1 MANKFLKTATAL
13 TIMGTSLLGAGAF
26 TAKADNT
33 DSLKF
38 NDVPANH
45 WSTKA
50 IYDLTNRKV
59 VQGYGNNIFGFGD
72 NVTRG
77 QVARMIYMYVKPV
90 DADASFKNP
99 FTDIK
104 GHMFEKE
111 IRALAKAGLVSG
123 YGDAKYG
130 PDDVLTREQ
139 MAQVLTNAFK
149 FKSTKTTSF
158 TDIDKNSWA
167 LKAISALE
175 ENGVTIGTGGKMYS
189 PYAHVTRGQVA
200 RMIYMYV
207 KPVDA
212 DASFKNPFTDIKG
225 HLFEKEIRALAKAGL
240 VNGFGDGKYGP
251 DDILTREQMAQV
263 LKNAF
268 KFKATKTTKFADVDK
283 NSWSYDAI
291 SALEENGVTIGT
303 GGNMYS
309 PKMFVTREA
318 YSQFLFNSINAVEK
332 EEKPEVKPDPKPETK
347 PEEKPEV
354 KPDPK
359 PETKPEE
366 KPEVKPDPK
375 PETKPEEK
383 PEVKPDPKPETNLP
397 SSIDK
402 GLVTEE
408 VTYNPNAMKNPIAQK
423 SISTEAQNLIK
434 SVNAKFGTNL
444 KYADLNG
451 TIRIIDKNMYLPEG
465 TIGAQ
470 VYVNATSENDF
481 KIIFLDNN
489 EATIELAKKWTT
501 MLNSDLV
508 LDKEI
513 QETVDAQEIN
523 NYEKGKYKIRVGH
536 STADHMMYIQ
546 VRV

>member
-77 QVARMIYMYVKPV
+77 QVARMIYMYVKPA

-99 FTDIK
+99 FTDI
-104 GHMFEKE
+104 
-111 IRALAKAGLVSG
+111 R
-123 YGDAKYG
+123 
-130 PDDVLTREQ
+130 
-139 MAQVLTNAFK
+139 
-149 FKSTKTTSF
+149 
-158 TDIDKNSWA
+158 
-167 LKAISALE
+167 
-175 ENGVTIGTGGKMYS
+175 
-189 PYAHVTRGQVA
+189 
-200 RMIYMYV
+200 
-207 KPVDA
+207 
-212 DASFKNPFTDIKG
+212 G
-225 HLFEKEIRALAKAGL
+225 HLFEKEILALAKAGL

-263 LKNAF
+263 LTNAF
-268 KFKATKTTKFADVDK
+268 KFKATKTTKFSDVDK
-283 NSWSYDAI
+283 NSWSYGAI

-318 YSQFLFNSINAVEK
+318 YSQFLYNSINAVEK
-332 EEKPEVKPDPKPETK
+332 ETKPEVKPDPKPETKPDPKPETKPEVKPDPKPDPKPEVKPDPKPETKPDPKPEVKPDPKPETKPDPKPEVKPDPKPETKPEVKPDPKPETK
-347 PEEKPEV
+347 PEEKP
-354 KPDPK
+354 D
-359 PETKPEE
+359 
-366 KPEVKPDPK
+366 
-375 PETKPEEK
+375 
-383 PEVKPDPKPETNLP
+383 TNLP

-402 GLVTEE
+402 ALVTEE
-408 VTYNPNAMKNPIAQK
+408 VTYNPNAMKNPMAQK

-434 SVNAKFGTNL
+434 SVNAKYGTNL

-523 NYEKGKYKIRVGH
+523 NYEKGNYKIRVGH

>member
-1 MANKFLKTATAL
+1 MFKFGTIKESIKKLIYLEEQTMANKFLKTATAL

-38 NDVPANH
+38 SDVPANH

-77 QVARMIYMYVKPV
+77 QVARMIYMYVKPA

-99 FTDIK
+99 FTDIR
-104 GHMFEKE
+104 GHLFEKE
-111 IRALAKAGLVSG
+111 IRALAKAGLVNG
-123 YGDAKYG
+123 YGEGKFG

-149 FKSTKTTSF
+149 FKATKTTSF

-189 PYAHVTRGQVA
+189 PYAHVTR
-200 RMIYMYV
+200 
-207 KPVDA
+207 
-212 DASFKNPFTDIKG
+212 
-225 HLFEKEIRALAKAGL
+225 
-240 VNGFGDGKYGP
+240 
-251 DDILTREQMAQV
+251 EQ
-263 LKNAF
+263 
-268 KFKATKTTKFADVDK
+268 
-283 NSWSYDAI
+283 
-291 SALEENGVTIGT
+291 
-303 GGNMYS
+303 
-309 PKMFVTREA
+309 
-318 YSQFLFNSINAVEK
+318 YSQFLYNSINAVEK
-332 EEKPEVKPDPKPETK
+332 ETKPEVKPDPKPETKPETKPEEKPEVKPEVKPDPKPETK

-383 PEVKPDPKPETNLP
+383 PEVKPDPKPETKP
-397 SSIDK
+397 EEK
-402 GLVTEE
+402 PETKPETKPEVPAGLDASLANEKLVYYPE
-408 VTYNPNAMKNPIAQK
+408 ALKNPIVQK
-423 SISTEAQNLIK
+423 QVSSEAQSIIK
-434 SVNAKFGTNL
+434 DINSTYSTSL
-444 KYADLNG
+444 KYKEIGGSIDLL
-451 TIRIIDKNMYLPEG
+451 DSNMYLPEG
-465 TIGAQ
+465 SIGAQ
-470 VYVNATSENDF
+470 FSVVGSSGDF
-481 KIIFLDNN
+481 KIYFLDNN
-489 EATIELAKKWTT
+489 KATVELAKQWTT
-501 MLNSDLV
+501 LLSGLN

-513 QETVDAQEIN
+513 QETVDARKIN
-523 NYEKGKYKIRVGH
+523 NYEKGNYKIRIGQ
-536 STADHMMYIQ
+536 SMADHTMY
-546 VRV
+546 VDVHSK

>member
-1 MANKFLKTATAL
+1 MLIYLDFMFKLGTIKESMKKLIYLEEQTMANKFLKTATAL

-26 TAKADNT
+26 TAKAADNT

-50 IYDLTNRKV
+50 IYNLTNRKV

-77 QVARMIYMYVKPV
+77 QVARMIYMYVKP
-90 DADASFKNP
+90 A
-99 FTDIK
+99 
-104 GHMFEKE
+104 
-111 IRALAKAGLVSG
+111 
-123 YGDAKYG
+123 
-130 PDDVLTREQ
+130 
-139 MAQVLTNAFK
+139 
-149 FKSTKTTSF
+149 
-158 TDIDKNSWA
+158 
-167 LKAISALE
+167 
-175 ENGVTIGTGGKMYS
+175 
-189 PYAHVTRGQVA
+189 
-200 RMIYMYV
+200 
-207 KPVDA
+207 DA

-225 HLFEKEIRALAKAGL
+225 HLFEKEILALAKAGL

-263 LKNAF
+263 LTNAF

-283 NSWSYDAI
+283 NSWSYRAI

-303 GGNMYS
+303 GDNMYS

-318 YSQFLFNSINAVEK
+318 YSQFLYNSINAVEK
-332 EEKPEVKPDPKPETK
+332 ETKPEVKPDPKPETK

-383 PEVKPDPKPETNLP
+383 PEIKLPVGLNENLATKDMEFNQEAFNNNVTVQKLVTKEGQDIV
-397 SSIDK
+397 SSINQK
-402 GLVTEE
+402 
-408 VTYNPNAMKNPIAQK
+408 YN
-423 SISTEAQNLIK
+423 
-434 SVNAKFGTNL
+434 TNL
-444 KYADLNG
+444 KYSDVGVYVKL
-451 TIRIIDKNMYLPEG
+451 IDKDMYLPAG
-465 TIGAQ
+465 SIGAQ
-470 VYVNATSENDF
+470 FYVDATDKNNFE
-481 KIIFLDNN
+481 IVFLYNN
-489 EATIELAKKWTT
+489 KATVELTKKWVNFINPE
-501 MLNSDLV
+501 LN

-513 QETVDAQEIN
+513 QETVDAQVIN
-523 NYEKGKYKIRVGH
+523 NYTTPNHKVRIGH
-536 STADHMMYIQ
+536 STADKMMYIQ
-546 VRV
+546 VESK

>member
-33 DSLKF
+33 DSLKYS
-38 NDVPANH
+38 DVPANH

-50 IYDLTNRKV
+50 IYDLTTRKV

-77 QVARMIYMYVKPV
+77 QVARMIYMYVKPA

-99 FTDIK
+99 FTDIR

-111 IRALAKAGLVSG
+111 IRALAKAGLVNG
-123 YGDAKYG
+123 YGEGKFG

-167 LKAISALE
+167 LKAISALQ

-189 PYAHVTRGQVA
+189 PYAHVTR
-200 RMIYMYV
+200 
-207 KPVDA
+207 
-212 DASFKNPFTDIKG
+212 
-225 HLFEKEIRALAKAGL
+225 
-240 VNGFGDGKYGP
+240 
-251 DDILTREQMAQV
+251 EQ
-263 LKNAF
+263 
-268 KFKATKTTKFADVDK
+268 
-283 NSWSYDAI
+283 
-291 SALEENGVTIGT
+291 
-303 GGNMYS
+303 
-309 PKMFVTREA
+309 
-318 YSQFLFNSINAVEK
+318 YSQFLYNSINVVEK
-332 EEKPEVKPDPKPETK
+332 ETKPEEKPEVKPDPKPETK

-383 PEVKPDPKPETNLP
+383 PEVKPDPKPETKPEEKPEVKPDQKLP
-397 SSIDK
+397 VELDGK
-402 GLVTEE
+402 LVADN
-408 VTYNPNAMKNPIAQK
+408 VKYNKVAMDNTPIAKK
-423 SISTEAQNLIK
+423 SISSEAQNVLN
-434 SVNAKFGTNL
+434 SVNNKYGTEL
-444 KYADLNG
+444 KYSDLSG
-451 TIRIIDKNMYLPEG
+451 TISLVDKNMYLPAG
-465 TIGAQ
+465 SLKSQFYIDAID
-470 VYVNATSENDF
+470 ENNF
-481 KIIFLDNN
+481 EIVFLYNN
-489 EATIELAKKWTT
+489 EATVELAKRWVAL
-501 MLNSDLV
+501 LNPALN

-513 QETVDAQEIN
+513 QETVDAQVIN
-523 NYEKGKYKIRVGH
+523 NYLKENHKVRIGH
-536 STADHMMYIQ
+536 STADKMMYVQ
-546 VRV
+546 VEKK

>member
-1 MANKFLKTATAL
+1 MKKLIYLEEQTMANKFLKTATAL

-26 TAKADNT
+26 TAKAADNT

-50 IYDLTNRKV
+50 IYNLTNRKV

-77 QVARMIYMYVKPV
+77 QVARMIYMYVKP
-90 DADASFKNP
+90 A
-99 FTDIK
+99 
-104 GHMFEKE
+104 
-111 IRALAKAGLVSG
+111 
-123 YGDAKYG
+123 
-130 PDDVLTREQ
+130 
-139 MAQVLTNAFK
+139 
-149 FKSTKTTSF
+149 
-158 TDIDKNSWA
+158 
-167 LKAISALE
+167 
-175 ENGVTIGTGGKMYS
+175 
-189 PYAHVTRGQVA
+189 
-200 RMIYMYV
+200 
-207 KPVDA
+207 DA

-225 HLFEKEIRALAKAGL
+225 HLFEKEILALAKAGL

-263 LKNAF
+263 LTNAF
-268 KFKATKTTKFADVDK
+268 KFKATKTSKFADVDK
-283 NSWSYDAI
+283 NSWSYGAI

-303 GGNMYS
+303 GDNMYS

-318 YSQFLFNSINAVEK
+318 YSQFLYNSINAVEK
-332 EEKPEVKPDPKPETK
+332 ETKPEVKPDPKPETK

-383 PEVKPDPKPETNLP
+383 PEVKPDPKPDVQLP
-397 SSIDK
+397 AGMDSN
-402 GLVTEE
+402 LVTENIE
-408 VTYNPNAMKNPIAQK
+408 YYPEAVEKMPVVKQQVSN
-423 SISTEAQNLIK
+423 EAQRIIK
-434 SVNAKFGTNL
+434 EVNGRFGTNL
-444 KYADLNG
+444 KYSEISNDVSLL
-451 TIRIIDKNMYLPEG
+451 DKNMYLPAG

-470 VYVNATSENDF
+470 FVVQSDNEGNY

-489 EATIELAKKWTT
+489 KATVSLTKEWTKLLSGLNLDNELQEAIDTQKTK
-501 MLNSDLV
+501 V
-508 LDKEI
+508 F
-513 QETVDAQEIN
+513 
-523 NYEKGKYKIRVGH
+523 EKDNFKIRIAH
-536 STADHMMYIQ
+536 STAEHMMY
-546 VRV
+546 VEVEKK

>member
-77 QVARMIYMYVKPV
+77 QVARMIYMYVKP
-90 DADASFKNP
+90 A
-99 FTDIK
+99 
-104 GHMFEKE
+104 
-111 IRALAKAGLVSG
+111 
-123 YGDAKYG
+123 
-130 PDDVLTREQ
+130 
-139 MAQVLTNAFK
+139 
-149 FKSTKTTSF
+149 
-158 TDIDKNSWA
+158 
-167 LKAISALE
+167 
-175 ENGVTIGTGGKMYS
+175 
-189 PYAHVTRGQVA
+189 
-200 RMIYMYV
+200 
-207 KPVDA
+207 DA

-225 HLFEKEIRALAKAGL
+225 HLFEKEILALAKAGL

-263 LKNAF
+263 LTNAF
-268 KFKATKTTKFADVDK
+268 KFKSTKTTTFTDVDK
-283 NSWSYDAI
+283 NSWALKAI

-318 YSQFLFNSINAVEK
+318 YSQFLYNSINAVEP
-332 EEKPEVKPDPKPETK
+332 EEK

-359 PETKPEE
+359 PEE

-375 PETKPEEK
+375 PE
-383 PEVKPDPKPETNLP
+383 VKPDPKPEVPAGLDESLVQPDFDFHP
-397 SSIDK
+397 SA
-402 GLVTEE
+402 LE
-408 VTYNPNAMKNPIAQK
+408 NPTVKKQLAP
-423 SISTEAQNLIK
+423 EAQNILKEINRK
-434 SVNAKFGTNL
+434 YNTNL
-444 KYADLNG
+444 KYSNLNG
-451 TIRIIDKNMYLPEG
+451 AVTILDKGMYYPEG
-465 TIGAQ
+465 SYAGGQFVVEGGGDT
-470 VYVNATSENDF
+470 F
-481 KIIFLDNN
+481 KIGFLDNN
-489 EATIELAKKWTT
+489 PATVELTKKWVTYLT
-501 MLNSDLV
+501 GLDLNQ
-508 LDKEI
+508 EI
-513 QETVDAQEIN
+513 QNAVDSKTIT
-523 NYEKGKYKIRVGH
+523 NYQKGDFKIRIGKTMIRDTM
-536 STADHMMYIQ
+536 SILIEPK
-546 VRV
+546 

>member
-50 IYDLTNRKV
+50 IYDLTNRKI

-189 PYAHVTRGQVA
+189 PYAHVTR
-200 RMIYMYV
+200 
-207 KPVDA
+207 
-212 DASFKNPFTDIKG
+212 
-225 HLFEKEIRALAKAGL
+225 
-240 VNGFGDGKYGP
+240 
-251 DDILTREQMAQV
+251 EQ
-263 LKNAF
+263 
-268 KFKATKTTKFADVDK
+268 
-283 NSWSYDAI
+283 
-291 SALEENGVTIGT
+291 
-303 GGNMYS
+303 
-309 PKMFVTREA
+309 
-318 YSQFLFNSINAVEK
+318 YSQFLYNSINAVEK
-332 EEKPEVKPDPKPETK
+332 ETKPEVKPDPKPETK

-359 PETKPEE
+359 PETKPE
-366 KPEVKPDPK
+366 
-375 PETKPEEK
+375 TKPEEK
-383 PEVKPDPKPETNLP
+383 PETNLP
-397 SSIDK
+397 TSLDK
-402 GLVTEE
+402 VLTTED
-408 VTYNPNAMKNPIAQK
+408 VIYNPIAMDNPISQK
-423 SISTEAQNLIK
+423 SISTQAQNIIK
-434 SVNAKFGTNL
+434 SVNSKFGTNL

-451 TIRIIDKNMYLPEG
+451 TIRILDKNMYLPAG

-470 VYVNATSENDF
+470 VYIDANNENDF

-489 EATIELAKKWTT
+489 EATIELTKKWVT

-513 QETVDAQEIN
+513 QESVDAQSIN

-536 STADHMMYIQ
+536 STADHMMY
-546 VRV
+546 VEVEPK

>member
-50 IYDLTNRKV
+50 IYDLTNRKI

-189 PYAHVTRGQVA
+189 PYAHVTR
-200 RMIYMYV
+200 
-207 KPVDA
+207 
-212 DASFKNPFTDIKG
+212 
-225 HLFEKEIRALAKAGL
+225 
-240 VNGFGDGKYGP
+240 
-251 DDILTREQMAQV
+251 EQ
-263 LKNAF
+263 
-268 KFKATKTTKFADVDK
+268 
-283 NSWSYDAI
+283 
-291 SALEENGVTIGT
+291 
-303 GGNMYS
+303 
-309 PKMFVTREA
+309 
-318 YSQFLFNSINAVEK
+318 YSQFLYNSINAVEK
-332 EEKPEVKPDPKPETK
+332 ETKPEVKPDPKPETK

-359 PETKPEE
+359 PETKPE
-366 KPEVKPDPK
+366 
-375 PETKPEEK
+375 TKPEEK
-383 PEVKPDPKPETNLP
+383 PEGKPETNLP
-397 SSIDK
+397 TSLDK
-402 GLVTEE
+402 VLTTED
-408 VTYNPNAMKNPIAQK
+408 VIYNPIAMDNPISQK
-423 SISTEAQNLIK
+423 SISTEAQNIIK
-434 SVNAKFGTNL
+434 SVNSKFGTNL

-451 TIRIIDKNMYLPEG
+451 TIRILDKNMYLPAG

-470 VYVNATSENDF
+470 VYIDANNENDF

-489 EATIELAKKWTT
+489 EATIELTKKWVT

-508 LDKEI
+508 LNKEI
-513 QETVDAQEIN
+513 QETVDAQSIN

-536 STADHMMYIQ
+536 STADHMMY
-546 VRV
+546 VEVEPK

>member
-1 MANKFLKTATAL
+1 MLKYLDFMFNLGTIKESMKKLIYLEEQTMANKFLKTATAL

-38 NDVPANH
+38 SDVPANH

-77 QVARMIYMYVKPV
+77 QVARMIYMYVKPA

-104 GHMFEKE
+104 GHLFEKE
-111 IRALAKAGLVSG
+111 ILALAKAGLVNG
-123 YGDAKYG
+123 FGDGKYG
-130 PDDVLTREQ
+130 PDDILTREQ

-149 FKSTKTTSF
+149 FKATKTTSF

-175 ENGVTIGTGGKMYS
+175 ENGVTIGTGGNMYS
-189 PYAHVTRGQVA
+189 PYTHVTR
-200 RMIYMYV
+200 
-207 KPVDA
+207 
-212 DASFKNPFTDIKG
+212 
-225 HLFEKEIRALAKAGL
+225 
-240 VNGFGDGKYGP
+240 
-251 DDILTREQMAQV
+251 EQ
-263 LKNAF
+263 
-268 KFKATKTTKFADVDK
+268 
-283 NSWSYDAI
+283 
-291 SALEENGVTIGT
+291 
-303 GGNMYS
+303 
-309 PKMFVTREA
+309 
-318 YSQFLFNSINAVEK
+318 YSQFLYNSINAVEK
-332 EEKPEVKPDPKPETK
+332 ETKPEVKPDPKPEEKPEVKPDPKPEEKPEVKPDPKPEEKPEVKPDPKPEVKPDPK

-359 PETKPEE
+359 PETKP
-366 KPEVKPDPK
+366 D
-375 PETKPEEK
+375 
-383 PEVKPDPKPETNLP
+383 TNLP
-397 SSIDK
+397 SSLDK

-434 SVNAKFGTNL
+434 SVNAKYGTNL

-536 STADHMMYIQ
+536 STADHMMYVQ

>member
-26 TAKADNT
+26 TAKAADNT

-77 QVARMIYMYVKPV
+77 QVARMIYMYVKP
-90 DADASFKNP
+90 A
-99 FTDIK
+99 
-104 GHMFEKE
+104 
-111 IRALAKAGLVSG
+111 
-123 YGDAKYG
+123 
-130 PDDVLTREQ
+130 
-139 MAQVLTNAFK
+139 
-149 FKSTKTTSF
+149 
-158 TDIDKNSWA
+158 
-167 LKAISALE
+167 
-175 ENGVTIGTGGKMYS
+175 
-189 PYAHVTRGQVA
+189 
-200 RMIYMYV
+200 
-207 KPVDA
+207 DA

-225 HLFEKEIRALAKAGL
+225 HLFEKEILALAKAGL

-263 LKNAF
+263 LTNAF
-268 KFKATKTTKFADVDK
+268 KFKATKTTKFSDVDK
-283 NSWSYDAI
+283 NSWSYGAI

-318 YSQFLFNSINAVEK
+318 YSQFLYNSINAVEK
-332 EEKPEVKPDPKPETK
+332 ET
-347 PEEKPEV
+347 
-354 KPDPK
+354 
-359 PETKPEE
+359 
-366 KPEVKPDPK
+366 
-375 PETKPEEK
+375 
-383 PEVKPDPKPETNLP
+383 KPETNLP
-397 SSIDK
+397 KNLDK
-402 GLVTEE
+402 VLTTDDVI
-408 VTYNPNAMKNPIAQK
+408 YNPIAMDNPISQK

-434 SVNAKFGTNL
+434 SVNSKYGTNL

-451 TIRIIDKNMYLPEG
+451 TIRILDKNMYLPAG

-470 VYVNATSENDF
+470 VYIDANNENDF

-489 EATIELAKKWTT
+489 EATIELTKKWVT

-508 LDKEI
+508 LEKEI
-513 QETVDAQEIN
+513 QESVDAQSIN
-523 NYEKGKYKIRVGH
+523 NYEKGDYKIRVGH
-536 STADHMMYIQ
+536 STAEHMMY
-546 VRV
+546 VEVEPK

>member
-50 IYDLTNRKV
+50 IYDLTNRKI

-77 QVARMIYMYVKPV
+77 QVARMIYMYVKPA

-99 FTDIK
+99 FTDIR

-111 IRALAKAGLVSG
+111 IRALAKAGLVNG
-123 YGDAKYG
+123 YGEGKFG

-189 PYAHVTRGQVA
+189 PYAHVTR
-200 RMIYMYV
+200 
-207 KPVDA
+207 
-212 DASFKNPFTDIKG
+212 
-225 HLFEKEIRALAKAGL
+225 
-240 VNGFGDGKYGP
+240 
-251 DDILTREQMAQV
+251 EQ
-263 LKNAF
+263 
-268 KFKATKTTKFADVDK
+268 
-283 NSWSYDAI
+283 
-291 SALEENGVTIGT
+291 
-303 GGNMYS
+303 
-309 PKMFVTREA
+309 
-318 YSQFLFNSINAVEK
+318 YSQFLYNSINAVEK
-332 EEKPEVKPDPKPETK
+332 ETKPEVKPDPKPETK

-359 PETKPEE
+359 PETKPE
-366 KPEVKPDPK
+366 
-375 PETKPEEK
+375 TKPEEK
-383 PEVKPDPKPETNLP
+383 PETNLP
-397 SSIDK
+397 TSLDK
-402 GLVTEE
+402 VLTTED
-408 VTYNPNAMKNPIAQK
+408 VIYNPIAMDNPISQK
-423 SISTEAQNLIK
+423 SISTEAQNIIK
-434 SVNAKFGTNL
+434 SVNSKFGTNL

-451 TIRIIDKNMYLPEG
+451 TIRILDKNMYLPAG

-470 VYVNATSENDF
+470 VYIDANNENDF

-489 EATIELAKKWTT
+489 EATIELTKKWVT

-508 LDKEI
+508 LNKEI
-513 QETVDAQEIN
+513 QETVDAQSIN

-536 STADHMMYIQ
+536 STADHMMY
-546 VRV
+546 VEVEPK

>member
-1 MANKFLKTATAL
+1 MFKFGTIKESMKKLIYLEEQRMGNKFLKTATAL

-77 QVARMIYMYVKPV
+77 QVARMIYMYVKP
-90 DADASFKNP
+90 A
-99 FTDIK
+99 
-104 GHMFEKE
+104 
-111 IRALAKAGLVSG
+111 
-123 YGDAKYG
+123 
-130 PDDVLTREQ
+130 
-139 MAQVLTNAFK
+139 
-149 FKSTKTTSF
+149 
-158 TDIDKNSWA
+158 
-167 LKAISALE
+167 
-175 ENGVTIGTGGKMYS
+175 
-189 PYAHVTRGQVA
+189 
-200 RMIYMYV
+200 
-207 KPVDA
+207 DA

-225 HLFEKEIRALAKAGL
+225 HLFEKEILALAKAGL

-263 LKNAF
+263 LTNAF
-268 KFKATKTTKFADVDK
+268 KFKATKTSKFADVDK
-283 NSWSYDAI
+283 NSWSYGAI

-318 YSQFLFNSINAVEK
+318 YSQFLYNSINAVEK
-332 EEKPEVKPDPKPETK
+332 ETKPDPKPETKPEEKPEVKLDPKPETK

-359 PETKPEE
+359 P
-366 KPEVKPDPK
+366 D
-375 PETKPEEK
+375 
-383 PEVKPDPKPETNLP
+383 TNLP

-402 GLVTEE
+402 DLVTEE

-434 SVNAKFGTNL
+434 SVNVKYGTNL

-470 VYVNATSENDF
+470 VYVNATNENDF

>member
-1 MANKFLKTATAL
+1 MFKFDTIKESIKKLIYLEEQTMANKFLKTATAL

-104 GHMFEKE
+104 GHLFEKE
-111 IRALAKAGLVSG
+111 IRALAKAGLVNG
-123 YGDAKYG
+123 FGDGKYG
-130 PDDVLTREQ
+130 PDDILTREQ

-149 FKSTKTTSF
+149 FKATKTTSF

-189 PYAHVTRGQVA
+189 PYAHVTR
-200 RMIYMYV
+200 
-207 KPVDA
+207 
-212 DASFKNPFTDIKG
+212 
-225 HLFEKEIRALAKAGL
+225 
-240 VNGFGDGKYGP
+240 
-251 DDILTREQMAQV
+251 EQ
-263 LKNAF
+263 
-268 KFKATKTTKFADVDK
+268 
-283 NSWSYDAI
+283 
-291 SALEENGVTIGT
+291 
-303 GGNMYS
+303 
-309 PKMFVTREA
+309 
-318 YSQFLFNSINAVEK
+318 YSQFLYNSINAVEK
-332 EEKPEVKPDPKPETK
+332 ETKPEVKPDPKPETKPETKPEEKPEVKPEVKPDPKPETK

-383 PEVKPDPKPETNLP
+383 PEVKPDPKPETKP
-397 SSIDK
+397 EEK
-402 GLVTEE
+402 PETKPETKPEVPAGLDASLANEKLVYYPE
-408 VTYNPNAMKNPIAQK
+408 ALKNPIVQK
-423 SISTEAQNLIK
+423 QVSSEAQSIIK
-434 SVNAKFGTNL
+434 DINSTYSTSL
-444 KYADLNG
+444 KYKEIGGSIDLL
-451 TIRIIDKNMYLPEG
+451 DSNMYLPEG
-465 TIGAQ
+465 SIGAQ
-470 VYVNATSENDF
+470 FSVVGSSGDF
-481 KIIFLDNN
+481 KIYFLDNN
-489 EATIELAKKWTT
+489 KATVELAKQWTT
-501 MLNSDLV
+501 LLSGLN

-513 QETVDAQEIN
+513 QETVDARKIN
-523 NYEKGKYKIRVGH
+523 NYEKGNYKIRIGQ
-536 STADHMMYIQ
+536 SMADHTMY
-546 VRV
+546 VDVHSK

>member
-1 MANKFLKTATAL
+1 MFNLGTIKESMKKLIYLEEQTMANKFLKTATAL

-77 QVARMIYMYVKPV
+77 QVARMIYMYVKP
-90 DADASFKNP
+90 A
-99 FTDIK
+99 
-104 GHMFEKE
+104 
-111 IRALAKAGLVSG
+111 
-123 YGDAKYG
+123 
-130 PDDVLTREQ
+130 
-139 MAQVLTNAFK
+139 
-149 FKSTKTTSF
+149 
-158 TDIDKNSWA
+158 
-167 LKAISALE
+167 
-175 ENGVTIGTGGKMYS
+175 
-189 PYAHVTRGQVA
+189 
-200 RMIYMYV
+200 
-207 KPVDA
+207 DA

-263 LKNAF
+263 LTNAF

-283 NSWSYDAI
+283 NSWSYGAI

-309 PKMFVTREA
+309 PTMSVTREA
-318 YSQFLFNSINAVEK
+318 YSQFLYNSINAVEK
-332 EEKPEVKPDPKPETK
+332 ETKPEVKPDPKPEVK
-347 PEEKPEV
+347 PDPKPEV

-359 PETKPEE
+359 PEVKPDP

-375 PETKPEEK
+375 PEVKPDPKPEVKPDPEPEVKPDPK
-383 PEVKPDPKPETNLP
+383 PEVKPDPKPEVKPDPEPEVKPDPKPVVPKGFDPELVQPGFEYYPEALESLYAQPHFTPEAQSILKEINKKYSTNLRYK
-397 SSIDK
+397 DLL
-402 GLVTEE
+402 G
-408 VTYNPNAMKNPIAQK
+408 
-423 SISTEAQNLIK
+423 
-434 SVNAKFGTNL
+434 SVHIMDDG
-444 KYADLNG
+444 
-451 TIRIIDKNMYLPEG
+451 MYYPEG
-465 TIGAQ
+465 S
-470 VYVNATSENDF
+470 YVGGQFVVGGKKDDF

-489 EATIELAKKWTT
+489 PATVELTKRWVTYLT
-501 MLNSDLV
+501 GMN
-508 LDKEI
+508 LDREI
-513 QETVDAQEIN
+513 DETKQEDSIN
-523 NYEKGKYKIRVGH
+523 NYEKAGYKIRVGQ
-536 STADHMMYIQ
+536 SMSKDMMYVQIKGN
-546 VRV
+546 

>member
-77 QVARMIYMYVKPV
+77 QVARMIYMYVKP
-90 DADASFKNP
+90 A
-99 FTDIK
+99 
-104 GHMFEKE
+104 
-111 IRALAKAGLVSG
+111 
-123 YGDAKYG
+123 
-130 PDDVLTREQ
+130 
-139 MAQVLTNAFK
+139 
-149 FKSTKTTSF
+149 
-158 TDIDKNSWA
+158 
-167 LKAISALE
+167 
-175 ENGVTIGTGGKMYS
+175 
-189 PYAHVTRGQVA
+189 
-200 RMIYMYV
+200 
-207 KPVDA
+207 DA

-225 HLFEKEIRALAKAGL
+225 HLFEKEILALAKAGL

-263 LKNAF
+263 LTNAF

-283 NSWSYDAI
+283 NSWSLKAI

-318 YSQFLFNSINAVEK
+318 YSQFLYNSINAVEK
-332 EEKPEVKPDPKPETK
+332 ETK

-359 PETKPEE
+359 PETKPELPKGLDASLVAE
-366 KPEVKPDPK
+366 DFSYYPESLNTPVVQKQLSQEAQGILK
-375 PETKPEEK
+375 GINSEYN
-383 PEVKPDPKPETNLP
+383 TNLQYKDP
-397 SSIDK
+397 VHI
-402 GLVTEE
+402 V
-408 VTYNPNAMKNPIAQK
+408 
-423 SISTEAQNLIK
+423 
-434 SVNAKFGTNL
+434 
-444 KYADLNG
+444 
-451 TIRIIDKNMYLPEG
+451 DKNMYLPEG
-465 TIGAQ
+465 SIGAQ
-470 VYVNATSENDF
+470 FSVAGSPNDF
-481 KIIFLDNN
+481 KILFLDNN
-489 EATIELAKKWTT
+489 KATVELAKKWTT
-501 MLNSDLV
+501 LLNGLN

-513 QETVDAQEIN
+513 QETVDAKTIN
-523 NYEKGKYKIRVGH
+523 NYQKGNYKIRIGQSMTEH
-536 STADHMMYIQ
+536 TMYIDVQ
-546 VRV
+546 PK

>member
-1 MANKFLKTATAL
+1 MFKFGTIKESMKKLIYLEEQTMANKFLKTATAL

-77 QVARMIYMYVKPV
+77 QVARMIYMYVKP
-90 DADASFKNP
+90 A
-99 FTDIK
+99 
-104 GHMFEKE
+104 
-111 IRALAKAGLVSG
+111 
-123 YGDAKYG
+123 
-130 PDDVLTREQ
+130 
-139 MAQVLTNAFK
+139 
-149 FKSTKTTSF
+149 
-158 TDIDKNSWA
+158 
-167 LKAISALE
+167 
-175 ENGVTIGTGGKMYS
+175 
-189 PYAHVTRGQVA
+189 
-200 RMIYMYV
+200 
-207 KPVDA
+207 DA

-225 HLFEKEIRALAKAGL
+225 HLFEKEILALAKAGL

-263 LKNAF
+263 LTNAF
-268 KFKATKTTKFADVDK
+268 KFKSTKTTTFTDVDK
-283 NSWSYDAI
+283 NSWSLKAI

-318 YSQFLFNSINAVEK
+318 YSQFLYNSINAVEK
-332 EEKPEVKPDPKPETK
+332 ETKPEVKPDPKPETK

-375 PETKPEEK
+375 PETKPELPKGLDASLVAEDFSYY
-383 PEVKPDPKPETNLP
+383 PESLNTPVVQKQLSQEAQGILKGINSKYNTNLQYKDP
-397 SSIDK
+397 VHI
-402 GLVTEE
+402 V
-408 VTYNPNAMKNPIAQK
+408 
-423 SISTEAQNLIK
+423 
-434 SVNAKFGTNL
+434 
-444 KYADLNG
+444 
-451 TIRIIDKNMYLPEG
+451 DKNMYLPEG
-465 TIGAQ
+465 SIGAQ
-470 VYVNATSENDF
+470 FSVAGSPNDF
-481 KIIFLDNN
+481 KILFLDNN
-489 EATIELAKKWTT
+489 KATVELAKKWTT
-501 MLNSDLV
+501 LLNGLN

-513 QETVDAQEIN
+513 QETVDAKTIN
-523 NYEKGKYKIRVGH
+523 NYQKGNYKIRIGQSMTEH
-536 STADHMMYIQ
+536 TMYIDVQ
-546 VRV
+546 PK

>member
-77 QVARMIYMYVKPV
+77 QVARMIYMYVKP
-90 DADASFKNP
+90 A
-99 FTDIK
+99 
-104 GHMFEKE
+104 
-111 IRALAKAGLVSG
+111 
-123 YGDAKYG
+123 
-130 PDDVLTREQ
+130 
-139 MAQVLTNAFK
+139 
-149 FKSTKTTSF
+149 
-158 TDIDKNSWA
+158 
-167 LKAISALE
+167 
-175 ENGVTIGTGGKMYS
+175 
-189 PYAHVTRGQVA
+189 
-200 RMIYMYV
+200 
-207 KPVDA
+207 DA

-225 HLFEKEIRALAKAGL
+225 HLFEKEILALAKAGL

-263 LKNAF
+263 LTNAF

-283 NSWSYDAI
+283 NSWSYGAI

-303 GGNMYS
+303 GDNMYS

-318 YSQFLFNSINAVEK
+318 YSQFLYNSINAVEK
-332 EEKPEVKPDPKPETK
+332 ETKPEVKPDPKPETK

-375 PETKPEEK
+375 PEVPAGLDESLVQPDFDFHPSALENPT
-383 PEVKPDPKPETNLP
+383 VKKQLAP
-397 SSIDK
+397 
-402 GLVTEE
+402 
-408 VTYNPNAMKNPIAQK
+408 
-423 SISTEAQNLIK
+423 EAQNILKEINRK
-434 SVNAKFGTNL
+434 YNTNL
-444 KYADLNG
+444 KYSNLNG
-451 TIRIIDKNMYLPEG
+451 AVTILDKGMYYPEG
-465 TIGAQ
+465 SYAGGQFVVEGGGDT
-470 VYVNATSENDF
+470 F
-481 KIIFLDNN
+481 KIGFLDNN
-489 EATIELAKKWTT
+489 PATVELTKKWVTYLT
-501 MLNSDLV
+501 GLDLNQ
-508 LDKEI
+508 EI
-513 QETVDAQEIN
+513 QNAVDSKTIT
-523 NYEKGKYKIRVGH
+523 NYQKGDFKIRIGKTMIRDTM
-536 STADHMMYIQ
+536 SILIEPK
-546 VRV
+546 

>member
-50 IYDLTNRKV
+50 IYDLTNRKI
-59 VQGYGNNIFGFGD
+59 VQGYGNNIFGCGD

-189 PYAHVTRGQVA
+189 PYAHVTR
-200 RMIYMYV
+200 
-207 KPVDA
+207 
-212 DASFKNPFTDIKG
+212 
-225 HLFEKEIRALAKAGL
+225 
-240 VNGFGDGKYGP
+240 
-251 DDILTREQMAQV
+251 EQ
-263 LKNAF
+263 
-268 KFKATKTTKFADVDK
+268 
-283 NSWSYDAI
+283 
-291 SALEENGVTIGT
+291 
-303 GGNMYS
+303 
-309 PKMFVTREA
+309 
-318 YSQFLFNSINAVEK
+318 YSQFLYNSINAVEK
-332 EEKPEVKPDPKPETK
+332 ETKPEVKPDPKPETK

-375 PETKPEEK
+375 PETKPETK
-383 PEVKPDPKPETNLP
+383 PEEKPETNLP
-397 SSIDK
+397 TSLDK
-402 GLVTEE
+402 VLTTED
-408 VTYNPNAMKNPIAQK
+408 VIYNPIAMDNPISQK
-423 SISTEAQNLIK
+423 SISTEAQNIIK
-434 SVNAKFGTNL
+434 SVNSKFGTNL

-451 TIRIIDKNMYLPEG
+451 TIRILDKNMYLPAG

-470 VYVNATSENDF
+470 VYIDANNENDF

-489 EATIELAKKWTT
+489 EATIELTKKWVT

-508 LDKEI
+508 LNKEI
-513 QETVDAQEIN
+513 QETVDAQSIN

-536 STADHMMYIQ
+536 STADHMMY
-546 VRV
+546 VEVEPK

>member
-13 TIMGTSLLGAGAF
+13 TIMGTSLLGSGAF
-26 TAKADNT
+26 TAKAADNT

-38 NDVPANH
+38 SDVPANH

-77 QVARMIYMYVKPV
+77 QVARMIYMYVKP
-90 DADASFKNP
+90 A
-99 FTDIK
+99 
-104 GHMFEKE
+104 
-111 IRALAKAGLVSG
+111 
-123 YGDAKYG
+123 
-130 PDDVLTREQ
+130 
-139 MAQVLTNAFK
+139 
-149 FKSTKTTSF
+149 
-158 TDIDKNSWA
+158 
-167 LKAISALE
+167 
-175 ENGVTIGTGGKMYS
+175 
-189 PYAHVTRGQVA
+189 
-200 RMIYMYV
+200 
-207 KPVDA
+207 DA

-225 HLFEKEIRALAKAGL
+225 HLFEKEILALAKAGL

-263 LKNAF
+263 LTNAF

-283 NSWSYDAI
+283 NSWSYGAI

-303 GGNMYS
+303 GDNMYS

-318 YSQFLFNSINAVEK
+318 YSQFLYNSINAVEK
-332 EEKPEVKPDPKPETK
+332 ETKPEVKPDPKPETK

-383 PEVKPDPKPETNLP
+383 PDTNLP
-397 SSIDK
+397 SSLDK

-434 SVNAKFGTNL
+434 SVNAKYGTNL

-536 STADHMMYIQ
+536 STADHMMYVQ

>member
-26 TAKADNT
+26 TAKAADNT

-77 QVARMIYMYVKPV
+77 QVARMIYMYVKPA
-90 DADASFKNP
+90 DANASFKNP

-104 GHMFEKE
+104 GHLFEKE
-111 IRALAKAGLVSG
+111 ILALAKAGLVNG
-123 YGDAKYG
+123 FGDGKYG
-130 PDDVLTREQ
+130 PDDILTREQ

-149 FKSTKTTSF
+149 FKATKTTSF

-175 ENGVTIGTGGKMYS
+175 ENGVTIGTGGNMYS
-189 PYAHVTRGQVA
+189 PYTHVTR
-200 RMIYMYV
+200 
-207 KPVDA
+207 
-212 DASFKNPFTDIKG
+212 
-225 HLFEKEIRALAKAGL
+225 
-240 VNGFGDGKYGP
+240 
-251 DDILTREQMAQV
+251 EQ
-263 LKNAF
+263 
-268 KFKATKTTKFADVDK
+268 
-283 NSWSYDAI
+283 
-291 SALEENGVTIGT
+291 
-303 GGNMYS
+303 
-309 PKMFVTREA
+309 
-318 YSQFLFNSINAVEK
+318 YSQFLYNSINAVEK
-332 EEKPEVKPDPKPETK
+332 ETKPEVKPDPKPEEKPEVKPEPK

-366 KPEVKPDPK
+366 KPD
-375 PETKPEEK
+375 
-383 PEVKPDPKPETNLP
+383 TNLP
-397 SSIDK
+397 SSLDK

-434 SVNAKFGTNL
+434 SVNAKYGTNL

-536 STADHMMYIQ
+536 STADHMMYVQ

>member
-1 MANKFLKTATAL
+1 MANTFLKTATAL

-26 TAKADNT
+26 TAKAADNT

-77 QVARMIYMYVKPV
+77 QVARMIYMYVKP
-90 DADASFKNP
+90 A
-99 FTDIK
+99 
-104 GHMFEKE
+104 
-111 IRALAKAGLVSG
+111 
-123 YGDAKYG
+123 
-130 PDDVLTREQ
+130 
-139 MAQVLTNAFK
+139 
-149 FKSTKTTSF
+149 
-158 TDIDKNSWA
+158 
-167 LKAISALE
+167 
-175 ENGVTIGTGGKMYS
+175 
-189 PYAHVTRGQVA
+189 
-200 RMIYMYV
+200 
-207 KPVDA
+207 DA

-225 HLFEKEIRALAKAGL
+225 HLFEKEILALAKAGL

-263 LKNAF
+263 LTNAF
-268 KFKATKTTKFADVDK
+268 KFKATKTSKFADVDK
-283 NSWSYDAI
+283 NSWSYGAI

-318 YSQFLFNSINAVEK
+318 YSQFLYNSINAVEK
-332 EEKPEVKPDPKPETK
+332 ETKPDPKPETKPGEKPEVKPDSKPETK

-375 PETKPEEK
+375 PETKPEV
-383 PEVKPDPKPETNLP
+383 PEGLDVDLVQPDFKYHPE
-397 SSIDK
+397 
-402 GLVTEE
+402 GL
-408 VTYNPNAMKNPIAQK
+408 KNSNIQPHL
-423 SISTEAQNLIK
+423 TLEAQNLVKEINK
-434 SVNAKFGTNL
+434 KYNTNL
-444 KYADLNG
+444 KYKDLQG
-451 TIRIIDKNMYLPEG
+451 SVHMMDTGMYYPEGSYIGGQFVVYGDKNDLDL
-465 TIGAQ
+465 T
-470 VYVNATSENDF
+470 
-481 KIIFLDNN
+481 FLDNN
-489 EATIELAKKWTT
+489 PATVELTKRWITYVT
-501 MLNSDLV
+501 GLN

-513 QETVDAQEIN
+513 QETVDADSIN
-523 NYEKGKYKIRVGH
+523 NYEKGNYKIRVGQ
-536 STADHMMYIQ
+536 TMVKDMMYVQIKAN
-546 VRV
+546 

>member
-1 MANKFLKTATAL
+1 MFNLGTIKESMKKLIYLEEQTMANKFLKTATAL

-77 QVARMIYMYVKPV
+77 QVARMIYMYVKP
-90 DADASFKNP
+90 A
-99 FTDIK
+99 
-104 GHMFEKE
+104 
-111 IRALAKAGLVSG
+111 
-123 YGDAKYG
+123 
-130 PDDVLTREQ
+130 
-139 MAQVLTNAFK
+139 
-149 FKSTKTTSF
+149 
-158 TDIDKNSWA
+158 
-167 LKAISALE
+167 
-175 ENGVTIGTGGKMYS
+175 
-189 PYAHVTRGQVA
+189 
-200 RMIYMYV
+200 
-207 KPVDA
+207 DA

-263 LKNAF
+263 LTNAF
-268 KFKATKTTKFADVDK
+268 KFKATKTTSFTDIDK
-283 NSWSYDAI
+283 NSWALKAI

-309 PKMFVTREA
+309 PYTHVTREQ
-318 YSQFLFNSINAVEK
+318 YSQFLYNSINAVEK
-332 EEKPEVKPDPKPETK
+332 ETKPEVKPDPKPEEKPEVKPDPNPETK

-397 SSIDK
+397 SNLDK

-408 VTYNPNAMKNPIAQK
+408 VKYNPIAMNDPIAQK

-434 SVNAKFGTNL
+434 SVNSKYGTNL

-451 TIRIIDKNMYLPEG
+451 VIRILDKNMYLPAG

-470 VYVNATSENDF
+470 VYINAINENDF

-489 EATIELAKKWTT
+489 KATIELAKKWAT
-501 MLNSDLV
+501 MLNPDLV

-513 QETVDAQEIN
+513 QETVDAQVIN

-536 STADHMMYIQ
+536 STAENMMYVQ
-546 VRV
+546 VGLK

>member
-1 MANKFLKTATAL
+1 MLKYLDFIFKFDTIKESIKKLIYLEEQTMANKFLKTATAL

-38 NDVPANH
+38 SDVPANH

-77 QVARMIYMYVKPV
+77 QVARMIYMYVKPA

-99 FTDIK
+99 FTDIR

-111 IRALAKAGLVSG
+111 IRALAKAGLVNG
-123 YGDAKYG
+123 YGEGKFG

-149 FKSTKTTSF
+149 FKATKTTSF
-158 TDIDKNSWA
+158 TDVDKNSWA

-189 PYAHVTRGQVA
+189 PYAHVTR
-200 RMIYMYV
+200 
-207 KPVDA
+207 
-212 DASFKNPFTDIKG
+212 
-225 HLFEKEIRALAKAGL
+225 
-240 VNGFGDGKYGP
+240 
-251 DDILTREQMAQV
+251 EQ
-263 LKNAF
+263 
-268 KFKATKTTKFADVDK
+268 
-283 NSWSYDAI
+283 
-291 SALEENGVTIGT
+291 
-303 GGNMYS
+303 
-309 PKMFVTREA
+309 
-318 YSQFLFNSINAVEK
+318 YSQFLYNSINAVEK
-332 EEKPEVKPDPKPETK
+332 ETKPEVKPDPKSETKPEEKPEVKPDPKPETK

-383 PEVKPDPKPETNLP
+383 PEVKPDPKPETKPEEKPDTNLP

-434 SVNAKFGTNL
+434 SVNSKYGTNL
-444 KYADLNG
+444 KYADING
-451 TIRIIDKNMYLPEG
+451 TIRLVDKNMYLPAG

-470 VYVNATSENDF
+470 VYIDAVSENDF

-523 NYEKGKYKIRVGH
+523 NYEKGNYKVRVGH

>member
-77 QVARMIYMYVKPV
+77 QVARMIYMYVKP
-90 DADASFKNP
+90 A
-99 FTDIK
+99 
-104 GHMFEKE
+104 
-111 IRALAKAGLVSG
+111 
-123 YGDAKYG
+123 
-130 PDDVLTREQ
+130 
-139 MAQVLTNAFK
+139 
-149 FKSTKTTSF
+149 
-158 TDIDKNSWA
+158 
-167 LKAISALE
+167 
-175 ENGVTIGTGGKMYS
+175 
-189 PYAHVTRGQVA
+189 
-200 RMIYMYV
+200 
-207 KPVDA
+207 DA

-225 HLFEKEIRALAKAGL
+225 HLFEKEILALAKAGL

-263 LKNAF
+263 LTNAF

-283 NSWSYDAI
+283 NSWSYGAI

-303 GGNMYS
+303 GDNMYS

-318 YSQFLFNSINAVEK
+318 YSQFLYNSINAVEK
-332 EEKPEVKPDPKPETK
+332 ETKPEVKPDPKPETK

-359 PETKPEE
+359 PE
-366 KPEVKPDPK
+366 VQ
-375 PETKPEEK
+375 
-383 PEVKPDPKPETNLP
+383 LP
-397 SSIDK
+397 AGMDSN
-402 GLVTEE
+402 LVTENIE
-408 VTYNPNAMKNPIAQK
+408 YYPEAVEKMPVVKQQVSN
-423 SISTEAQNLIK
+423 EAQRIIK
-434 SVNAKFGTNL
+434 EVNGRFGTNL
-444 KYADLNG
+444 KYSEISNDVSLL
-451 TIRIIDKNMYLPEG
+451 DKNMYLPAG

-470 VYVNATSENDF
+470 FVVQSDNEGNY

-489 EATIELAKKWTT
+489 KATVSLTKEWTKLLSGLNLDNELQEAIDTQKTK
-501 MLNSDLV
+501 V
-508 LDKEI
+508 F
-513 QETVDAQEIN
+513 
-523 NYEKGKYKIRVGH
+523 EKDNFKIRIAH
-536 STADHMMYIQ
+536 STAEHMMY
-546 VRV
+546 VEVEKK